1 MQTDCTSV
9 WEQCLK
15 LIKNKVAE
23 QSFDTWFKPI
33 NAVKLNGSVLTI
45 QVPSQFFYEWIEEH
59 YVHILKESLVA
70 TIGDRA
76 KLEYSVIVDQGAKT
90 VLLIRL
96 IYQI

>member
-1 MQTDCTSV
+1 MLV

-33 NAVKLNGSVLTI
+33 KAVKLSGSALTI

-59 YVHILKESLVA
+59 YVHILKEA
-70 TIGDRA
+70 
-76 KLEYSVIVDQGAKT
+76 
-90 VLLIRL
+90 
-96 IYQI
+96 